1 MSAAR
6 DWTIFLAGAT
16 LGAAVALAYAPQSG
30 EKTRKQV
37 RRNLEDASDYVRETT
52 EDFGRHA
59 KRVYK
64 SAKGAAA
71 DVATRLTSTA
81 SDLANS
87 VKDSDLSGDPSS
99 SGT

>member
-37 RRNLEDASDYVRETT
+37 RRNLEDASDYVKEAT
-52 EDFGRHA
+52 EDFGKHA

-64 SAKGAAA
+64 SAKGTAS
-71 DVATRLTSTA
+71 DVAARLSSTA
-81 SDLANS
+81 SDLADS
-87 VKDSDLSGDPSS
+87 AKDLV
-99 SGT
+99 